1 MNNMDRVFLLLA
13 LLLLGAGYV
22 QAQLQ
27 QATEPSSPT
36 LQAPHSLG
44 RQVALQGGFSLIRNV
59 PAPEQ
64 TTAATAQ
71 PSAVGGVTGSPG
83 RTHPV
88 PQQIPQQSPYT
99 F

>member
-13 LLLLGAGYV
+13 MLLLGAGYI

-27 QATEPSSPT
+27 ETTRPSPSAT
-36 LQAPHSLG
+36 LQAPHNLG

-59 PAPEQ
+59 PAAEQ
-64 TTAATAQ
+64 TTAGKAKVNPSQAQ
-71 PSAVGGVTGSPG
+71 
-83 RTHPV
+83 PV
-88 PQQIPQQSPYT
+88 PQQNPYT